1 MAAFMSIDQPRFE
14 PFDFTGGSQD
24 SAMPQVVDCKDV
36 EMDGRGGCERDR
48 CCRDSSAAARKSPSK
63 GSGVLSGEKR
73 KTAGPTPAV
82 CNQNLTCLFAVDR
95 FFEFSSRGNLRD
107 AAGGDLNRGTR
118 LRVAPIAGFSLGNG
132 ERPKTNQ
139 SYPVSLFEGSSDAVH
154 GGVDRS
160 CRLCLA
166 HVAGARDT
174 VHEISFVHLLS

>member
-14 PFDFTGGSQD
+14 PFDFTGGPQD
-24 SAMPQVVDCKDV
+24 SAMTQIVDCKDV

-48 CCRDSSAAARKSPSK
+48 CRRDSSAEARKSPSK
-63 GSGVLSGEKR
+63 GSGVLSRENR
-73 KTAGPTPAV
+73 KTAGPAPAPCSYNPTV
-82 CNQNLTCLFAVDR
+82 LFAVDP
-95 FFEFSSRGNLRD
+95 FFEFSPRGKLRD

-154 GGVDRS
+154 GGVDRC
-160 CRLCLA
+160 CRLRLA
-166 HVAGARDT
+166 HVTGARDT
-174 VHEISFVHLLS
+174 VHEISFVHLFS